1 MIRIAKPM
9 IGPAEEQAVLDTL
22 RSGRL
27 AQGPRVAEFEE
38 AFAQYLGA
46 KHAIAVSS
54 GTSALIIA
62 LTAHGISE
70 GDEVL
75 VPTFTY
81 AATANAVLLVGARPV
96 LIDIREDTFA
106 IDADLAEAAITPQTR
121 AIVPV
126 HLFGHPSNLTD
137 VRALAERRSLV
148 MVEDACQALG
158 ARWQG
163 RKIGA
168 SGTACFSFYATKA
181 IATGEGGM
189 IVTDDGNVA
198 ALARKLRNQ
207 GEGER
212 YVTELLSA
220 NHRMTEIAAALGLSQ
235 LVRLDEGNDKR
246 RANAAWLSE
255 RLAGVTTP
263 SELPNA
269 HHVYQQ
275 YTVRVNA
282 GRRDELQTALADN
295 DIEAMVY
302 YARSLHQQP
311 LYQERAI
318 GGSLPVAEAA
328 SREVLSLPVHPGL
341 SAPDLERI
349 ATTVNSVTSLTESR
363 SG

>member
-1 MIRIAKPM
+1 MIRIAEPM
-9 IGPAEEQAVLDTL
+9 IGSAEERAVLDVL

-38 AFAQYLGA
+38 AFAEYLGA
-46 KHAIAVSS
+46 QHAIAVSS
-54 GTSALIIA
+54 GTSALIVA
-62 LTAHGISE
+62 LTAHGIGE

-96 LIDIREDTFA
+96 LVDIHANTFA
-106 IDADLAEAAITPQTR
+106 IDVDLAEAAITPQTR

-126 HLFGHPSNLTD
+126 HLFGHPANLTGI
-137 VRALAERRSLV
+137 RALAGRHGLIV
-148 MVEDACQALG
+148 VEDACQALG
-158 ARWQG
+158 ATWQG

-181 IATGEGGM
+181 ISAGEGGM

-198 ALARKLRNQ
+198 ARARKLRNQ

-220 NHRMTEIAAALGLSQ
+220 NHRMTEIAAALGVCQ
-235 LVRLDEGNDKR
+235 LARLDDGNRKR
-246 RANAAWLSE
+246 RTNAAWLSE
-255 RLAGVTTP
+255 KLEDVAIP
-263 SELPNA
+263 SEQPDA
-269 HHVYQQ
+269 YHVYQQ
-275 YTVRVNA
+275 YTIRVDA
-282 GRRDELQTALADN
+282 GRRDGLQTALADS
-295 DIEAMVY
+295 DIEAVIY
-302 YARSLHQQP
+302 YARSLHQQL
-311 LYQERAI
+311 LYQERGI
-318 GGSLPVAEAA
+318 GGSFPVAEAA

-349 ATTVNSVTSLTESR
+349 AATVNSVSSLTESR

>member
-1 MIRIAKPM
+1 MIRIAEPL
-9 IGPAEEQAVLDTL
+9 IGPDEEQAVLDVL

-27 AQGPRVAEFEE
+27 AQGPRVEEFEE
-38 AFAQYLGA
+38 AFAAYLGA
-46 KHAIAVSS
+46 THAIAVSS
-54 GTSALIIA
+54 GTSALIVA
-62 LTAHGISE
+62 LSAHGIGD
-70 GDEVL
+70 GDEVV

-96 LIDIREDTFA
+96 LVDMSADTFA
-106 IDADLAEAAITPQTR
+106 IDVDLAEAAVTPQTR

-126 HLFGHPSNLTD
+126 HLFGHPGNLTGIH
-137 VRALAERRSLV
+137 ALAGRHALIV
-148 MVEDACQALG
+148 VEDACQALG
-158 ARWQG
+158 AQWQG

-181 IATGEGGM
+181 IAAGEGGM

-198 ALARKLRNQ
+198 GLARKLRNQ

-235 LVRLDEGNDKR
+235 LARLDDGNEKR

-263 SELPNA
+263 SELPEA

-275 YTVRVNA
+275 YTIRVAA
-282 GRRDELQTALADN
+282 GRRDGLQSALAEN
-295 DIEAMVY
+295 DIEAVVY

-311 LYQERAI
+311 LYQERGI
-318 GGSLPVAEAA
+318 GGSFPVAEAA

-349 ATTVNSVTSLTESR
+349 AATVNSVISLTESR

>member
-1 MIRIAKPM
+1 MIRIAEPL
-9 IGPAEEQAVLDTL
+9 IGPDEEQAVLDVL

-38 AFAQYLGA
+38 AFAAYLGA
-46 KHAIAVSS
+46 THAIAVSS
-54 GTSALIIA
+54 GTSALIVA
-62 LTAHGISE
+62 LTAHGIGE

-96 LIDIREDTFA
+96 LVDMSADTFA
-106 IDADLAEAAITPQTR
+106 IDVELAEAAVTPQTR

-126 HLFGHPSNLTD
+126 HLFGHPGNLTGIH
-137 VRALAERRSLV
+137 ALAERHGMAV
-148 MVEDACQALG
+148 VEDACQALG
-158 ARWQG
+158 AQWRG

-181 IATGEGGM
+181 IAAGEGGM

-198 ALARKLRNQ
+198 GLARKLRNQ

-235 LVRLDEGNDKR
+235 LARLDDNNEKR
-246 RANAAWLSE
+246 RTNAAWLSE

-275 YTVRVNA
+275 YTIRVAA
-282 GRRDELQTALADN
+282 GRRDGLQTALAEN
-295 DIEAMVY
+295 DIEAVVY

-311 LYQERAI
+311 LYQERGI
-318 GGSLPVAEAA
+318 GGPFPVAEAA

-349 ATTVNSVTSLTESR
+349 AATVNSVTSLTESR

>member
-1 MIRIAKPM
+1 MIRIAEPI
-9 IGPAEEQAVLDTL
+9 IGPEEEQAVLETL

-38 AFAQYLGA
+38 AFAAYVGA
-46 KHAIAVSS
+46 EHAIAVSS
-54 GTSALIIA
+54 GTSALIVA
-62 LTAHGISE
+62 LTAHGIGK

-96 LIDIREDTFA
+96 LVDIRADTFA
-106 IDADLAEAAITPQTR
+106 IDVDLAEVAITPQTR

-126 HLFGHPSNLTD
+126 HLFGHPANLTEIL
-137 VRALAERRSLV
+137 ALAERRSLV
-148 MVEDACQALG
+148 VVEDACQAVG
-158 ARWQG
+158 ATWQG

-198 ALARKLRNQ
+198 GLARKLRNQ

-212 YVTELLSA
+212 YVTEVLSA
-220 NHRMTEIAAALGLSQ
+220 NHRMTEIGAALGLSQ
-235 LVRLDEGNDKR
+235 LARLDDGNEER
-246 RANAAWLSE
+246 RANAARLSE

-263 SELPNA
+263 SELPDA

-275 YTVRVNA
+275 YTIRVDG
-282 GRRDELQTALADN
+282 GRRDELQAALADN
-295 DIEAMVY
+295 DIEAVAY

-311 LYQERAI
+311 LYQDRGI
-318 GGSLPVAEAA
+318 GGSFPVAEAA
-328 SREVLSLPVHPGL
+328 SREALSLPVHPGL

>member
-1 MIRIAKPM
+1 MVGRAGTM
-9 IGPAEEQAVLDTL
+9 RGPEGEQAGLAVL

-27 AQGPRVAEFEE
+27 AQGRRVAEFEE
-38 AFAQYLGA
+38 AFAEYLGA

-62 LTAHGISE
+62 LTAHGISD

-96 LIDIREDTFA
+96 LIDIRADTFT
-106 IDADLAEAAITPQTR
+106 IDVDLAEAAITPQTR

-126 HLFGHPSNLTD
+126 HLFGHPADLTGI
-137 VRALAERRSLV
+137 RALAGRHGLIV
-148 MVEDACQALG
+148 VEDACQSLG
-158 ARWQG
+158 ATWQG
-163 RKIGA
+163 RQIGA

-181 IATGEGGM
+181 VATGEGGM

-198 ALARKLRNQ
+198 ARARKLRNQ

-220 NHRMTEIAAALGLSQ
+220 NHRMTEIAAAISLSQ
-235 LVRLDEGNDKR
+235 LARLDDGNDKR
-246 RANAAWLSE
+246 RTNAAWLSE

-263 SELPNA
+263 SELPDA

-275 YTVRVNA
+275 YTIRADA
-282 GRRDELQTALADN
+282 GRRDGLQSALADS
-295 DIEAMVY
+295 DIEAVIY

-311 LYQERAI
+311 LYQKRGI
-318 GGSLPVAEAA
+318 GGSFPVAEAA

-341 SAPDLERI
+341 SAPGLERI
-349 ATTVNSVTSLTESR
+349 AATVNSVTSLTESR

>member
-1 MIRIAKPM
+1 MIRIAEPM

-27 AQGPRVAEFEE
+27 AQGPRVAAFEE
-38 AFAQYLGA
+38 AFAEYLGA

-54 GTSALIIA
+54 GTSALIVA
-62 LTAHGISE
+62 LTAHGIGE

-96 LIDIREDTFA
+96 LIDIRADDFA
-106 IDADLAEAAITPQTR
+106 IDVELAEAAVTPQTR
-121 AIVPV
+121 AILPV
-126 HLFGHPSNLTD
+126 HLFGHPCNLTD
-137 VRALAERRSLV
+137 IRGLAERHSLV
-148 MVEDACQALG
+148 VVEDACQALG
-158 ARWQG
+158 AQWQG

-189 IVTDDGNVA
+189 IVTDDGTVA
-198 ALARKLRNQ
+198 RLARKLRNQ

-220 NHRMTEIAAALGLSQ
+220 NHRLTEIGAALGLSQ
-235 LVRLDEGNDKR
+235 LAHLDAANEKR
-246 RANAAWLSE
+246 RANAAWLSK
-255 RLAGVTTP
+255 RLTGVTTP
-263 SELPNA
+263 SELPDA

-275 YTVRVNA
+275 YTIRVNA
-282 GRRDELQTALADN
+282 GRRDGLQSALTDN
-295 DIEAMVY
+295 DIESVAY

-311 LYQERAI
+311 LYQERGI
-318 GGSLPVAEAA
+318 GGSFLIAEAV

-341 SAPDLERI
+341 TPPDLERI
-349 ATTVNSVTSLTESR
+349 ATTVNSVSSLTESR